1 LNNRTATAA
10 TAEFR
15 DAVPFQLDI
24 GVQPYRQSLRDS
36 KLWMNFRGWF
46 ALEMS
51 IMPLQLS
58 SFAAHDGSGA
68 LRVAFDFQI
77 GAESDSIPAKSSV
90 NSVSF

>member
-1 LNNRTATAA
+1 
-10 TAEFR
+10 
-15 DAVPFQLDI
+15 
-24 GVQPYRQSLRDS
+24 
-36 KLWMNFRGWF
+36 MNFRGWF